1 MGPRAW
7 AHGAHLA
14 TQVERIEQSSTALAA
29 PPTSFLPYRLPRGGS
44 LPEGGM
50 IPKHDLRAAARA
62 NRKRLAEASPLAGE
76 RATAFVADMLGA
88 RPLHTAALYVAQGS
102 EIDALP
108 LARSLVKAG
117 LDLCLPVVIERDAA
131 MIFRRWA
138 PGDPLLP
145 DAQGMPA
152 PLGDAETLAP
162 DLIITPLLAF
172 DRSGGR
178 LGQGGGYYDRTF
190 AAFPNA
196 WRIGLAYA
204 GQEVENLPGES
215 HDVPLHGV
223 LTDVGHM
230 LCISH

>member
-1 MGPRAW
+1 MRY
-7 AHGAHLA
+7 L
-14 TQVERIEQSSTALAA
+14 SSMTD
-29 PPTSFLPYRLPRGGS
+29 
-44 LPEGGM
+44 
-50 IPKHDLRAAARA
+50 KHELRAAMRA
-62 NRKRLAEASPLAGE
+62 NRKRLAGLDPEASL
-76 RATAFVADMLGA
+76 RAADHADDLPPGDIVAVYRA
-88 RPLHTAALYVAQGS
+88 IGS
-102 EIDALP
+102 EIDADALSMA
-108 LARSLVKAG
+108 LSRQGRA
-117 LDLCLPVVIERDAA
+117 LCLPVVIERDAA